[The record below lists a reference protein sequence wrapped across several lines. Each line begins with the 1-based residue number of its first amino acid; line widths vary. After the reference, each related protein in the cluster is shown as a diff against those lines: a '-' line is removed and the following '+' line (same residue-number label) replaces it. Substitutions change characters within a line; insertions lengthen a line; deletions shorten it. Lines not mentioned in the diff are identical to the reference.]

1 MSIEEFK
8 QNILPLKN
16 KLYRFAYRLMSDEEE
31 AKDIVQETMIKVW
44 NRQESLSHIENIEA
58 WCMRVTKNMALDKLK
73 SKRYQTTDTIKEGFD
88 LQDQHI
94 HHPGKLTELKDL
106 MDMIKNFIDRLPDKQ
121 QQVFQ
126 LRDIEGLSYKEIGEV
141 MKIDLNQVKVNLFRA
156 RKSVKENL
164 ININAYGL

>member
-1 MSIEEFK
+1 MNLEEFK

-16 KLYRFAYRLMSDEEE
+16 KLYRFAYRLVSDEEE

-44 NRQESLSHIENIEA
+44 NKQESLDHIENIEA
-58 WCMRVTKNMALDKLK
+58 WCMRVAKNMALDKLK
-73 SKRYQTTDTIKEGFD
+73 SKRHQTTDSMKEGFD
-88 LQDQHI
+88 MQDQHVQ
-94 HHPGKLTELKDL
+94 HPGKQTELKDL
-106 MDMIKNFIDRLPDKQ
+106 MNMIKNFIGKLPEKQ

-126 LRDIEGLSYKEIGEV
+126 LRDIDGLSYKEIGDTLD
-141 MKIDLNQVKVNLFRA
+141 IDLNQVKVNLFRA